1 MVPVITVYK
10 PEEVR
15 VTRAWFAVQAGFA
28 LALLV
33 FQPAHAQR
41 PGELAFQ
48 DRPVLPEGR
57 VGDRV
62 QSLLQT
68 LNSGSP
74 DRIRRFFS
82 EDCDESFRSNAPMD
96 RHIGFFLDVHRDT
109 GGVDFHGVRTYKPE
123 REGETVVVVKDLNYG
138 SWRAFVLRFTGA
150 PAFLVAGLDF
160 NDARTPSDVREQPLS
175 RAAAEH
181 EIEALVDRLI
191 EKRVLSGA
199 VLVARGDKILL
210 TKAAGEADKGFHV
223 PNNVDTRF
231 NLGSMNKMFTATAV
245 VRLAE
250 QGKLSFEDRISK
262 FIDESWLPRE
272 IMDKITVRHLLTHSS
287 GLGSYFNAEYERSSR
302 ELFRKLDDY
311 KPLIRSD
318 RPAFTPGER
327 FQYSNTGMFLLGVI
341 IEKVTQT
348 DYFDHIRKVIYE
360 PAGMTNS
367 DCYEM
372 DYPVENLA
380 VGYSPD
386 WKSPYGWQNNYYK
399 HVIKGGPAG
408 GGFSTVKDLH
418 RFALA
423 LLAGKYVSQDSLKT
437 MWTDHLGAN
446 YGFGFSITKG
456 PAGRVVGHSG
466 GFAGINS
473 QLDIYLDSGFV
484 VAVMSN
490 IDMGASPLARAIG
503 KIIGRI
509 QP

>member
-1 MVPVITVYK
+1 MK
-10 PEEVR
+10 
-15 VTRAWFAVQAGFA
+15 RAWAAVTAILL
-28 LALLV
+28 LATLAH
-33 FQPAHAQR
+33 QPARAQR
-41 PGELAFQ
+41 PAELSFQ

-57 VGDRV
+57 MGERV

-74 DRIRRFFS
+74 DRIRRFLG
-82 EDCDESFRSNAPMD
+82 EDCDESFRNIAPTD
-96 RHIGFFLDVHRDT
+96 RHIGVFLRVLRDT
-109 GGVDFHGVRTYKPE
+109 GGVDFHGVRNYKPE
-123 REGETVVVVKDLNYG
+123 RKGETVVIVKDRNYG
-138 SWRAFVLRFTGA
+138 SWRAVVLRFTGA
-150 PAFLVAGLDF
+150 PAFLIAGLNF
-160 NDARTPSDVREQPLS
+160 NDARTPSDVREPPLS
-175 RAAAEH
+175 RGAARH
-181 EIEALVDRLI
+181 EIEALVNRLV

-199 VLVARGDKILL
+199 VLVAQGEEVLL
-210 TKAAGEADKGFHV
+210 TKAAGEAEKRFHV
-223 PNNVDTRF
+223 LNNVDTKF
-231 NLGSMNKMFTATAV
+231 NLGSMNKMFTSTAI

-262 FIDESWLPRE
+262 YIDESWLPRE
-272 IMDKITVRHLLTHSS
+272 VTDKITIRHLLTHSS
-287 GLGSYFNAEYERSSR
+287 GLGSYFNAEYEKSSR

-341 IEKVTQT
+341 IEKVTQE

-380 VGYSPD
+380 IGYSPD

-408 GGFSTVKDLH
+408 GGFSTVRDLH
-418 RFALA
+418 RFAIA

-437 MWTDHLGAN
+437 MWTDSFGAN
-446 YGFGFSITKG
+446 YGFGFSITNG
-456 PAGRVVGHSG
+456 PEGRVVGHSG
-466 GFAGINS
+466 GFSGINS

-490 IDMGASPLARAIG
+490 IDMGASPLARAIR
-503 KIIGRI
+503 KIISRI
-509 QP
+509 QTKS